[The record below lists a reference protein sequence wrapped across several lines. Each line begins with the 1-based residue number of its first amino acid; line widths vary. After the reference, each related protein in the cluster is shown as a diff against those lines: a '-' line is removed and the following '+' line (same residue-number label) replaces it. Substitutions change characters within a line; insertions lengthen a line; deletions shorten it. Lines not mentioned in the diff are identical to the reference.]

1 MKKTNVELLSLKTRL
16 CQLLHCNE
24 KALRF
29 AGIKDKKAIT
39 YQYATIRDISPQQ
52 LLQAS
57 SELPS
62 IEIGN
67 FMYVTKEIKIGELWG
82 NAFELTLREV
92 DQEESVIHQ
101 AIEQMKEKGY
111 EVWNMS

>member
-62 IEIGN
+62 IETGN
-67 FMYVTKEIKIGELWG
+67 FVYVPNELKIGELWG
-82 NAFELTLREV
+82 NAFELILREV

-101 AIEQMKEKGY
+101 AIGQMKEKG
-111 EVWNMS
+111 

>member
-1 MKKTNVELLSLKTRL
+1 MLSLKVRL

-24 KALRF
+24 RVLHF
-29 AGIKDKKAIT
+29 AGIKDKKAVT
-39 YQYATIRDISPQQ
+39 YQFATIRDISPQK

-67 FMYVTKEIKIGELWG
+67 FAYVEKELKIGELWG
-82 NAFELTLREV
+82 NAFDLVLREV
-92 DQEESVIHQ
+92 DQEEQIINQVV
-101 AIEQMKEKGY
+101 EQVKEKG
-111 EVWNMS
+111 